1 MVCHDRSKWEV
12 GVSLLRTEPF
22 AAVETIEEL
31 LAIANWMEQEAIGNY
46 RDLSA
51 RMHREGRPDMVEV
64 FDRLAA
70 EEAQHL
76 DSVQKWSER
85 LSGSKPDLTRL
96 KWEPAGTFDDE
107 GANAIAP
114 ELLSAYRAFSMAVRN
129 EERAFLF
136 WTYVAAQTDQ
146 EQLRLAAEQMAREE
160 LGHLTI
166 LRQERR
172 RAFHFQKDAKARTV
186 LFELPELE
194 LRFADL
200 LQALATR
207 SRDAGPT
214 LAAAA
219 QGARERAAALAR
231 RSFGPSP
238 LLRDGVDPAVSGRV
252 VPLCELLLDC
262 YLDHAEHLAEEAD
275 RDVAQ
280 AFAGRVIECRSALR
294 AAVV

>member
-1 MVCHDRSKWEV
+1 M
-12 GVSLLRTEPF
+12 SLLRTEPF

-46 RDLSA
+46 RDLSG

-76 DSVQKWSER
+76 DNVQKWSER
-85 LSGSKPDLTRL
+85 LSGSRPDLTKL

-107 GANAIAP
+107 GASTIAP

-172 RAFHFQKDAKARTV
+172 RAFHVQKEAREHPAA
-186 LFELPELE
+186 LELPELE

-200 LQALATR
+200 LQSLATR
-207 SRDAGPT
+207 SRDAEPT

-219 QGARERAAALAR
+219 HEARERAAELTR

-238 LLRDGVDPAVSGRV
+238 LLKDGVDPAVSSRV

-262 YLDHAEHLAEEAD
+262 YLDFAERLAADEE
-275 RDVAQ
+275 RTLAQ

-294 AAVV
+294 AAVG